1 MWRWTGF
8 NSGLDLIVTYDSF
21 RLTLK
26 RNIATDHEALT
37 STHKK
42 RHVSYR
48 YCAWY
53 GVGVGM
59 YVGYFLRVTVVSM
72 NDQKQPIYRET
83 SGIKQA
89 SLGKNE
95 MVTMLELDPVM
106 TVFPLL
112 LSFNFCVSTPLITPQ
127 MENGEE
133 SVDVE
138 ND

>member
-48 YCAWY
+48 YM
-53 GVGVGM
+53 VSVKIIM
-59 YVGYFLRVTVVSM
+59 YIQLHRVTVVSM

-127 MENGEE
+127 MENEE
-133 SVDVE
+133 E
-138 ND
+138 NSAEASND

>member
-48 YCAWY
+48 Y
-53 GVGVGM
+53 
-59 YVGYFLRVTVVSM
+59 
-72 NDQKQPIYRET
+72 
-83 SGIKQA
+83 
-89 SLGKNE
+89 
-95 MVTMLELDPVM
+95 MLSCQVYHLYTTTQGD
-106 TVFPLL
+106 
-112 LSFNFCVSTPLITPQ
+112 
-127 MENGEE
+127 GG
-133 SVDVE
+133 
-138 ND
+138 

>member
-48 YCAWY
+48 YIILIRITLLY
-53 GVGVGM
+53 M
-59 YVGYFLRVTVVSM
+59 HLLRVTEKSLLDLIPLFIFSRNHFREEVFCC
-72 NDQKQPIYRET
+72 QKNTTGSKKSSSI
-83 SGIKQA
+83 
-89 SLGKNE
+89 
-95 MVTMLELDPVM
+95 
-106 TVFPLL
+106 
-112 LSFNFCVSTPLITPQ
+112 
-127 MENGEE
+127 
-133 SVDVE
+133 
-138 ND
+138 

>member
-48 YCAWY
+48 YMVFFMIIIY
-53 GVGVGM
+53 IQ
-59 YVGYFLRVTVVSM
+59 LHRVTVVSM

-127 MENGEE
+127 MENEE
-133 SVDVE
+133 E
-138 ND
+138 NSAEASND

>member
-1 MWRWTGF
+1 
-8 NSGLDLIVTYDSF
+8 
-21 RLTLK
+21 
-26 RNIATDHEALT
+26 
-37 STHKK
+37 
-42 RHVSYR
+42 
-48 YCAWY
+48 
-53 GVGVGM
+53 
-59 YVGYFLRVTVVSM
+59 M

-127 MENGEE
+127 MENEE
-133 SVDVE
+133 E
-138 ND
+138 NSAEASNDWNLSGDPKLSYQTH

>member
-1 MWRWTGF
+1 MLF
-8 NSGLDLIVTYDSF
+8 
-21 RLTLK
+21 
-26 RNIATDHEALT
+26 
-37 STHKK
+37 
-42 RHVSYR
+42 
-48 YCAWY
+48 
-53 GVGVGM
+53 
-59 YVGYFLRVTVVSM
+59 RVTVVSM

-127 MENGEE
+127 MENGEDN
-133 SVDVE
+133 VDVE